1 VPPMLNP
8 LVKCRRSKSEGNF
21 LGAGW
26 GWKFWGPQMESRTG
40 RTGELSGERSRRCA
54 ADIFALRVSKQ
65 NYLFP
70 SLAATKT
77 KRAVPFPTFS
87 PDAFLFKLRRH

>member
-1 VPPMLNP
+1 MLNP
-8 LVKCRRSKSEGNF
+8 LVKCRRSKSEGTF
-21 LGAGW
+21 W
-26 GWKFWGPQMESRTG
+26 GRMGVEILGPQMESRTG

-77 KRAVPFPTFS
+77 KRAVPFPLS
-87 PDAFLFKLRRH
+87 PPDAFLFKLRRH